1 MAKTKRTATRS
12 RKASASKRTSKRT
25 APIQDRP
32 AHKAFAYSER
42 VAPMVTALKELGGSA
57 TKAEL
62 FEALYDGDDGQFAT
76 ERRIPATLRQHPDA
90 RALITNA
97 GGVYSLV
104 KRSRRVAK
112 KNGVKRSR
120 KAARSGK

>member
-1 MAKTKRTATRS
+1 
-12 RKASASKRTSKRT
+12 
-25 APIQDRP
+25 
-32 AHKAFAYSER
+32 
-42 VAPMVTALKELGGSA
+42 MVQTLRELGGSA

-76 ERRIPATLRQHPDA
+76 ERRIPATLRQSADA

-104 KRSRRVAK
+104 KRQRKVAK
-112 KNGVKRSR
+112 KSGARRAKQNAKRS
-120 KAARSGK
+120 